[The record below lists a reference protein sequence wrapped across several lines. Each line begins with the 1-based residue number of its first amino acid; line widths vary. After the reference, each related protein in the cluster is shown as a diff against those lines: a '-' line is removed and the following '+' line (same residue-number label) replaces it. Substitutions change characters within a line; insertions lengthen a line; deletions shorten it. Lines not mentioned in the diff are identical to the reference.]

1 MFSCDWSEWPLVTL
15 RFSEAFRVEDETL
28 YLDSI
33 QRLAD
38 AREPYA
44 VILVTQGDEHL
55 SQKAKVR
62 NNMIFKHNRD
72 HFTRYCRQFYRVKT
86 DVDWAEIDDTKLKKA
101 MPFPAAHAPSEEVAR
116 RLALAVLAAA
126 R

>member
-15 RFSEAFRVEDETL
+15 RFSEAFRAEDETL

-62 NNMIFKHNRD
+62 NNLIFKHNRE

-101 MPFPAAHAPSEEVAR
+101 MPFPAAHAPSEGEAR
-116 RLALAVLAAA
+116 QLALAALAAA